1 MVRFAERGRYAQVC
15 RRSREGERALLEVK
29 DLELGGVRLITPNR
43 FGDDRGFFSEVYNR
57 RAFTEVGIMDEFVQ
71 DNHSLSGDVGTV
83 RGLHFQI
90 EPHPIAKLVRVT
102 SGAMFDVVVDIRRGS
117 PSYGNHLTVELSET
131 NWAQLYVPVG
141 FAHGFCTLEPNTEVE
156 YKVTDYWSPDVDKGV
171 AWDDP
176 DLGITWPVAHNEAAL
191 SDKDLAQPKFSS
203 LPTHFTWQP

>member
-1 MVRFAERGRYAQVC
+1 M
-15 RRSREGERALLEVK
+15 LEVK

-57 RAFTEVGIMDEFVQ
+57 RAFTEIGIMDEFVQ

-102 SGAMFDVVVDIRRGS
+102 SGAMLDVVVDIRRGS
-117 PSYGNHLTVELSET
+117 PSYGNPITVELSET

-176 DLGITWPVAHNEAAL
+176 DLGITWPGGHDEAAL
-191 SDKDLAQPKFSS
+191 SDKDMAQPKFSS